1 VDTLDIEKRAR
12 RRGPYRK
19 HSDDFKRKVVAECL
33 ERGASVAGIALA
45 NGVNANLL
53 RKWIPR
59 YGDPQKLGE
68 RGGFVEVRL
77 CDEPPPIPTLP
88 QEPEGHIEVDLRGA
102 RLRLF
107 GRVNADTLQLVL
119 RTVGR

>member
-1 VDTLDIEKRAR
+1 MEIEKRAA

-45 NGVNANLL
+45 HGVNANLL

-59 YGDPQKLGE
+59 YGDLQKLGE

-77 CDEPPPIPTLP
+77 RDEPPPVSTVPP
-88 QEPEGHIEVDLRGA
+88 EPEGHIEVDLRGA